1 MNNPMRISSALLLS
15 VGLLV
20 SSTTAQD
27 RSGLNSSGVAKIV
40 AAFKDK
46 KLAEKDLVPAGFIKV
61 KEARG
66 DLNQDGFDD
75 VALIV
80 QQRAVQDSDQ
90 FDLAQTVL
98 LFLGDKSGA
107 FTFWKIG
114 PHHFLDSNPNFIFEG
129 GVGELK
135 IEKGV
140 LVIESQT
147 SVSMGSWAAGGC
159 TQKWRSEK
167 TGFRLIGLT
176 LVDMMRNCGCGDT
189 KDTNYLT
196 GDSIFTSDRGPG
208 GQRTKKKI
216 TKTKRTPEVIL
227 WDYFDYD
234 KFCSM

>member
-1 MNNPMRISSALLLS
+1 MNNPMRILSLFLFGITLLS
-15 VGLLV
+15 
-20 SSTTAQD
+20 SSTAQD
-27 RSGLNSSGVAKIV
+27 RSGLNSSDAAKIV

-46 KLAEKDLVPAGFIKV
+46 KLADKDLVPAAFIKV

-66 DLNQDGFDD
+66 DLNQDGIDD

-80 QQRAVQDSDQ
+80 QQKAVGDSDQ
-90 FDLAQTVL
+90 SDLHQVVL

-114 PHHFLDSNPNFIFEG
+114 PHHFLDSNPNFISEG

-140 LVIESQT
+140 LIVGSQT
-147 SVSMGSWAAGGC
+147 SLSMGSWAAGGC

-167 TGFRLIGLT
+167 SGFRLIGLT

-189 KDTNYLT
+189 RDTNYLT
-196 GDSIFTSDRGPG
+196 GDQILTSDRGPG
-208 GQRTKKKI
+208 GDRAKKKI

-227 WDYFDYD
+227 WDDFDYD
-234 KFCSM
+234 KFCTM